1 MTATTTLPP
10 IVMSQQDHERLSN
23 VAQAALRTAPNI
35 ADYLLRELDRA
46 KVTPNADAR
55 TKRVK
60 MGSHV
65 KFRDNETGRVR
76 SIQLVYP
83 AEADPQAGRISVLTP
98 IGAALVGLSEGKTIP
113 WVGRSGE
120 NRTLTVLKVG
130 PDDGPVRYSD
140 I

>member
-1 MTATTTLPP
+1 MTAMTTLPS
-10 IVMSQQDHERLSN
+10 IVISQQDHERLNN
-23 VAQAALRTAPNI
+23 VALAAQRTVPTV

-46 KVTPNADAR
+46 KVTKKDDAR

-65 KFRDNETGRVR
+65 EFRDNETGRVR

-83 AEADPQAGRISVLTP
+83 AEADPQTGRISVLTP

-130 PDDGPVRYSD
+130 ADSGSVHYGDM
-140 I
+140 